1 MLDYEF
7 IHHSIFFHV
16 NNYYYFY
23 ANFDRNYLHNYTL
36 NHKLYDTK
44 IPPSQ
49 KKKIETLFSKIL
61 KFHFFFLG
69 ICLHVF
75 LLILT

>member
-36 NHKLYDTK
+36 NHKLYDTNPL
-44 IPPSQ
+44 PPQ
-49 KKKIETLFSKIL
+49 KLKHFLARFLNFIFFSWDLFACFS
-61 KFHFFFLG
+61 
-69 ICLHVF
+69 
-75 LLILT
+75 TY